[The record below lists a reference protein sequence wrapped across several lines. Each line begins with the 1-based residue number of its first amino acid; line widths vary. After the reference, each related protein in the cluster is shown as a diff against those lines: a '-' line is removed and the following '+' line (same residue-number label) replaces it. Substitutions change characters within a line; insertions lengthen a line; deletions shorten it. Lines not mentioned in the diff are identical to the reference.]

1 MPRPSKYNIKCKLC
15 NKPLEWYRGRPKTY
29 CSKCLLIAQR
39 KSGLKYYYK
48 NREKKLAYSRT
59 YADTHKEEKA
69 TYSKEYFKDPE
80 KKERRRL
87 YMKSYY
93 KRKRASKK

>member
-1 MPRPSKYNIKCKLC
+1 MPRFSKYDVKCKLC

-29 CSKCLLIAQR
+29 CSKCLLIAQS
-39 KSGLKYYYK
+39 KNSLKYYYK
-48 NREKKLAYSRT
+48 NREKKLAYGRK

-69 TYSKEYFKDPE
+69 IYSKEYFKDPVRRE
-80 KKERRRL
+80 ERRI
-87 YMKSYY
+87 YMKNYN

>member
-1 MPRPSKYNIKCKLC
+1 MPRFSKYDVKCKLC

-29 CSKCLLIAQR
+29 CSKCLLIAQN
-39 KSGLKYYYK
+39 KNSLKYYYK
-48 NREKKLAYSRT
+48 NREKKLAYGRK

-69 TYSKEYFKDPE
+69 IYSKEYFKDPV
-80 KKERRRL
+80 KKEERRI
-87 YMKSYY
+87 YMKNYN

>member
-1 MPRPSKYNIKCKLC
+1 MI
-15 NKPLEWYRGRPKTY
+15 
-29 CSKCLLIAQR
+29 IAQR
-39 KSGLKYYYK
+39 KNGLKYYYK

-69 TYSKEYFKDPE
+69 IWSKEYFKDPE

-87 YMKSYY
+87 YMKSYH
-93 KRKRASKK
+93 KRKQASKK

>member
-1 MPRPSKYNIKCKLC
+1 MPRFSKYDVKCKLC

-29 CSKCLLIAQR
+29 CSKCLLIAQN
-39 KSGLKYYYK
+39 KNSLKYYYK
-48 NREKKLAYSRT
+48 NREKKLAYGRK

-69 TYSKEYFKDPE
+69 IYSKEYFKDPVRRE
-80 KKERRRL
+80 ERRI
-87 YMKSYY
+87 YMKNYN

>member
-1 MPRPSKYNIKCKLC
+1 MPRFSKYDVKCKLC

-29 CSKCLLIAQR
+29 CSKCLLIAQS
-39 KSGLKYYYK
+39 KNSLKYYYK
-48 NREKKLAYSRT
+48 NREKKLAYGRK

-69 TYSKEYFKDPE
+69 IYSKEYFKDPVKRE
-80 KKERRRL
+80 ERRI
-87 YMKSYY
+87 YMNNYN